1 MATSRKRSAVAA
13 SSSLP
18 PPDDDDPGASSPC
31 EFCQQRP
38 AAVQVRRSQAI
49 HRSTRTTT
57 TVTQALCLL
66 HYYTTSAIRLP
77 VDDVTIHNP
86 TAYQA
91 QRPAVEQLFADAHVQ
106 LQQEL
111 GETVASALA
120 ASSRHKDPLAI
131 LHQIH
136 KKAGRRKKAPP
147 SQDDKNKAPTSRT
160 DAGFWRPVATPE
172 RLVRTQREQ
181 ARRQQA
187 LVRRMERAQSVA
199 TPTNTSTKPDLSKR
213 RKSSRKS
220 IWNVLLDSEE
230 KDKTTPAERAANAA
244 AESFPDDHT
253 CTNCGSQ
260 RVRTLSSHTARD
272 VRKGEIWGSGSAS
285 EVFARVQ
292 CADCGKMWNEEG

>member
-1 MATSRKRSAVAA
+1 M
-13 SSSLP
+13 
-18 PPDDDDPGASSPC
+18 C
-31 EFCQQRP
+31 EFCQQRA

-57 TVTQALCLL
+57 TVTQELCLL
-66 HYYTTSAIRLP
+66 HYYTTSAARLP

-91 QRPAVEQLFADAHVQ
+91 QRPALEQLFADAHVQ

-120 ASSRHKDPLAI
+120 ASSRHKDPLAV

-136 KKAGRRKKAPP
+136 KKAGRKKAPP
-147 SQDDKNKAPTSRT
+147 LLNDKHKAASASAA

-199 TPTNTSTKPDLSKR
+199 APSTTSTKPDLSKR

-220 IWNVLLDSEE
+220 IWNVLLEQEE
-230 KDKTTPAERAANAA
+230 KDKTTPAERAANIAE
-244 AESFPDDHT
+244 ESFPDDHT